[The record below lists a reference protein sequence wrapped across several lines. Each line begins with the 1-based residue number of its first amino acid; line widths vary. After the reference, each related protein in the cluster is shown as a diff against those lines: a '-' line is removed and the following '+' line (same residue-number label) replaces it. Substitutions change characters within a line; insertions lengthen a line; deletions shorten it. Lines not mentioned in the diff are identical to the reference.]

1 MQTAHVYATYTKFEE
16 KLNQRLAELKAA
28 GKEVKDIK
36 HTALYNLTDG
46 AYFSAIILY
55 DTPARGSHVIS

>member
-1 MQTAHVYATYTKFEE
+1 MQTAHVYATYAKFED

-28 GKEVKDIK
+28 GKEVKDVK
-36 HTALYNLTDG
+36 HTALYNITDV
-46 AYFSAIILY
+46 YFSAVILY